1 MGIRAGDN
9 KVDSVLRQYREQL
22 APEYEEG
29 EIKAIAR
36 TVFHHNLGWDAA
48 QMELRK
54 FESLHESDLL
64 KVYMPLKR
72 LRAGE
77 PLQYIIGKVD
87 FHGLRIKVTP
97 DVLIPRP
104 ETEELV
110 ELIFRNVRGA
120 KLIVDVGSGS
130 GCIALAMKQCFP
142 QARVIGIDVS
152 EAALAVARANGDA
165 LGLEVEWQQADAL
178 SRSFML
184 PHGVDLIVS
193 NPPYVPAEEFG
204 TLSSR
209 VRAREPYI
217 ALFAPERD
225 PLVFYQA
232 IGAAAYKDLAPN
244 GQLWFEAHYLHAQR
258 TGDLL
263 RTIGFGQVHVL
274 RDMSGN
280 ERFIQCAR

>member
-1 MGIRAGDN
+1 MGIRVGDN

-36 TVFHHNLGWDAA
+36 TLFHHTLGWDAA

-110 ELIFRNVRGA
+110 ELIFRNVHGA
-120 KLIVDVGSGS
+120 KLIIDVGTGS
-130 GCIALAMKQCFP
+130 GCIALAMKQSFP
-142 QARVIGIDVS
+142 RARVIGIDVS
-152 EAALAVARANGDA
+152 EPALSVARANGDA
-165 LGLEVEWQQADAL
+165 LGIEVEWLQADAL
-178 SRSFML
+178 GRGFDM
-184 PHGVDLIVS
+184 PHGADLIVS
-193 NPPYVPAEEFG
+193 NPPYIPVEEFE
-204 TLSSR
+204 TLEPR

-217 ALFAPERD
+217 ALFAPDRD
-225 PLVFYQA
+225 PLAFYRA
-232 IGAAAYKDLAPN
+232 IGKASMKSLASS
-244 GQLWFEAHYLHAQR
+244 GQLWFEAHYQHAQR
-258 TGDLL
+258 TADLL
-263 RTIGFGQVHVL
+263 RTIGFGEVHVL
-274 RDMSGN
+274 SDLSGN
-280 ERFIQCAR
+280 ERFIRCAR